1 MSGKKKSSLKVVK
14 RIISTSIL
22 GHSKLISRSLR
33 HFQDKMGAGKRHF
46 VIYFIFRQN
55 AKE

>member
-14 RIISTSIL
+14 RIILTSIL